1 MLLSCLKFLMIIH
14 CSPNIILIP
23 YHKLQ
28 GSISQSAWAA
38 TTRCHRLVGL
48 NNRNLFSHSL
58 VLGSQRLRRQPVCQF
73 LVRASFLACRYMPIF
88 LCPHVVFPSV
98 CMRDEGREGERAR
111 TITYSSSKAANP
123 IIRDPPL

>member
-1 MLLSCLKFLMIIH
+1 MIIH

-38 TTRCHRLVGL
+38 ITRRHRLVGL
-48 NNRNLFSHSL
+48 NNRHLFSHSL
-58 VLGSQRLRRQPVCQF
+58 VLGSPRLRCQPACQF

-88 LCPHVVFPSV
+88 LLCPHVLFPSV
-98 CMRDEGREGERAR
+98 YMRDEGREGRERERAR
-111 TITYSSSKAANP
+111 TITFSSSKTTNP